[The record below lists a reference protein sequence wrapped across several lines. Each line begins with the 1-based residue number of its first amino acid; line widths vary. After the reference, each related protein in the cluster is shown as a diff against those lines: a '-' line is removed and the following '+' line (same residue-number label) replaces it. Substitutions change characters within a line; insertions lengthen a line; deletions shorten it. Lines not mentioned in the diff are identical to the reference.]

1 MRKCVKTL
9 GEELGMKSKI
19 RYVLSGFVVI
29 CAFAGVYKILNNV
42 PVKPDL
48 LDFTGNTFKKTSLF
62 LPCDKSSPSLNI
74 KIADNE
80 KIVINGIASKV
91 TLLKRLTPS
100 KAPVFVMI
108 LISNNSRLVH
118 TASYSMVISETK
130 TGYTL
135 SNFQASCR

>member
-1 MRKCVKTL
+1 
-9 GEELGMKSKI
+9 MKSKI

-29 CAFAGVYKILNNV
+29 CTFAGVYKILNNV

-91 TLLKRLTPS
+91 TFVE
-100 KAPVFVMI
+100 KADPVKSPGFCDD
-108 LISNNSRLVH
+108 LDLNNSRLVH
-118 TASYSMVISETK
+118 TASYSLVISETK
-130 TGYTL
+130 TGFTL
-135 SNFQASCR
+135 SNFKHLADDESLGGMWFYQK

>member
-1 MRKCVKTL
+1 
-9 GEELGMKSKI
+9 MKSKI

-74 KIADNE
+74 KNADNE

-91 TLLKRLTPS
+91 TFVE
-100 KAPVFVMI
+100 KADPVKSPGFCDD
-108 LISNNSRLVH
+108 LDLNNSRLVH

-135 SNFQASCR
+135 SNFKHLADDESLGGMWFYQK

>member
-1 MRKCVKTL
+1 
-9 GEELGMKSKI
+9 MKSKI

-91 TLLKRLTPS
+91 LLLKRLTPS
-100 KAPVFVMI
+100 KALVFANDL
-108 LISNNSRLVH
+108 LI
-118 TASYSMVISETK
+118 
-130 TGYTL
+130 
-135 SNFQASCR
+135 